1 MRHSEF
7 WQRMEAAL
15 GGSYAESWARQQAI
29 TSLGGRTP
37 VEALEQG
44 VDPQQVWRAVH
55 ASLDLPARDR

>member
-7 WQRMEAAL
+7 WKRMEAAL
-15 GGSYAESWARQQAI
+15 GSSYAESWARQQAI

-37 VEALEQG
+37 VEALEAG
-44 VDPQQVWRAVH
+44 VEPQKVWRAVH